1 MPEWHSSWNR
11 MRGAKGR
18 RSWMTLGEL
27 LVAIRERGLD
37 ATRHVVLRAV
47 AGDPPPNVNGIKRYG
62 RHHLE
67 MVAVEARSRSTR
79 RAT

>member
-27 LVAIRERGLD
+27 LEAIRARGLET
-37 ATRHVVLRAV
+37 TRYFVARAV
-47 AGDPPPNVNGIKRYG
+47 ASDPPPMVYGIKRYG

-67 MVAVEARSRSTR
+67 MVAAVAQSRANR
-79 RAT
+79 RAR